1 MNKDQV
7 TGKID
12 QAVGKVKQNVGEAVG
27 NDELANKGV
36 LDQVKGAV
44 KETWGERERG
54 GAGGKRVAQGS
65 RRGKNRPDSRQR

>member
-12 QAVGKVKQNVGEAVG
+12 QAVGKVKRNVGEAVG

-36 LDQVKGAV
+36 VDRWAPAWDFL
-44 KETWGERERG
+44 RC
-54 GAGGKRVAQGS
+54 
-65 RRGKNRPDSRQR
+65 RRGRILEHLPPRSARRPSRG